1 MSAARITR
9 IAAYAV
15 CLDDAGRILLC
26 RIGPNDLEVGMW
38 TLPGGGL
45 DFGEDPAAGVIRELE
60 EEAGLTGQ
68 VERLISIDSRVY
80 PPRVGR
86 NGELHSIR
94 ILYRVAITGGALRD
108 EVGGSTDT
116 CAWFTLDDARRLPLV
131 DLAELGIELAGG
143 MDAEV
148 G

>member
-1 MSAARITR
+1 MSAAGTTR
-9 IAAYAV
+9 IAAYTV

-26 RIGPNDLEVGMW
+26 RIGPSDLEVGMW

>member
-1 MSAARITR
+1 MSAACTTR
-9 IAAYAV
+9 IAAYAI

-45 DFGEDPAAGVIRELE
+45 DFGEDPAACMIRELE

-68 VERLISIDSRVY
+68 VERLVSIDSRVY

-86 NGELHSIR
+86 DGELHSIR

-116 CAWFTLDDARRLPLV
+116 CAWFTLDEARRLPLV
-131 DLAELGIELAGG
+131 DLAELGIGLAS
-143 MDAEV
+143 DTVAEA